1 MLSPQAS
8 ETCSAH
14 SSVVATSSFLI
25 LDLEYA
31 YVDVAGFLT
40 VRFHDNER
48 AWLYLRDLP
57 DLLGN
62 GEAAPFLH
70 KNTQCDD
77 PTPRLMNSLATQL
90 TP

>member
-1 MLSPQAS
+1 
-8 ETCSAH
+8 
-14 SSVVATSSFLI
+14 
-25 LDLEYA
+25 
-31 YVDVAGFLT
+31 VDVAGFLT

-77 PTPRLMNSLATQL
+77 PTPRLMNSLTTQL
-90 TP
+90 LHLDLTNFELVGVSWWGSSTSLRYEDRFH